1 MLDFE
6 LARQRILD
14 QVTPLGTELIPVDD
28 ADGRVLG
35 EDVVS
40 SVDLPPF
47 DYSAMDGY
55 AVRSGDFDGAGPW
68 QLPVAFEQRAGG
80 SGGQLAAGSV
90 ARIFTGAPLP
100 DGSDAIVMQEDA

>member
-6 LARQRILD
+6 RARLHILEKVKPLAS
-14 QVTPLGTELIPVDD
+14 ELVPVSE
-28 ADGRVLG
+28 ADGRVLA

-55 AVRSGDFDGAGPW
+55 AVQAADFNGEGPW
-68 QLPVAFEQRAGG
+68 RLLVTIEQRAGSVAQRLG
-80 SGGQLAAGSV
+80 AGGA

-100 DGSDAIVMQEDA
+100 EGADSV